1 MTGRLRIYILGSR
14 ISSRVCVVH
23 APLHGGDVLSVT
35 DESSNAQVAM
45 HGNSDALMIWFF
57 HMVLVPIKEAQN
69 VSFALAPGVVD
80 GSVSVLWVRGER
92 RGHGKG
98 LGVSQKRVRY

>member
-1 MTGRLRIYILGSR
+1 M
-14 ISSRVCVVH
+14 
-23 APLHGGDVLSVT
+23 SVT
-35 DESSNAQVAM
+35 DESSDSNAQVAM

-80 GSVSVLWVRGER
+80 GSVSVLWVRS
-92 RGHGKG
+92 RGGRKG
-98 LGVSQKRVRY
+98 MEKDLA